1 MPRRRGLIRSSTRLS
16 AAPDLAKLTEPPRLS
31 GRTNPYVRMAS
42 SQDGNPSIEH
52 PTTSEPRNSRR
63 AVELR
68 ASTQWVIPGDLDD
81 HQGDAIGIP
90 DPHFHQPPALDAWGL
105 GDRDARRLKLSVD
118 PTQVAGAT
126 AAPACWPVLHRVPRP
141 R

>member
-16 AAPDLAKLTEPPRLS
+16 AAPDRAKLTEPPRLS

-42 SQDGNPSIEH
+42 SHDGNPSIER

-68 ASTQWVIPGDLDD
+68 ASTQWVIPGDLG
-81 HQGDAIGIP
+81 HRP
-90 DPHFHQPPALDAWGL
+90 
-105 GDRDARRLKLSVD
+105 RDSLSESRRIARRE
-118 PTQVAGAT
+118 AGDF
-126 AAPACWPVLHRVPRP
+126 AP
-141 R
+141 